1 MIFFSSIWNT
11 FRKATKVEFGKWR
24 SAVCQPGDGEECGS
38 ADRMS
43 LFALEDIHP
52 DHLPHPPSPPITS
65 PSKSEQHCNG
75 ITDGSEVLLLFLE
88 SSSLLL
94 CAVLEHVVTSYTARN
109 LFLNSSCSSWI

>member
-65 PSKSEQHCNG
+65 PSNHNPTLNMGKMCVCVCVGGGDAGGAS
-75 ITDGSEVLLLFLE
+75 L
-88 SSSLLL
+88 SSIS
-94 CAVLEHVVTSYTARN
+94 
-109 LFLNSSCSSWI
+109 